1 MLVVVSSILDGEQS
15 VPGPPP
21 TKQSGLKQLK
31 NVFSDWVK
39 NRHTSNT
46 NSLPV
51 ASSDEQLPVGISEQ
65 LTEDCSTKSE
75 NDLFA
80 SIKWNSA
87 PDSSSRFSSSH
98 ENSHISLGK
107 RLYPCLLNE
116 LN

>member
-1 MLVVVSSILDGEQS
+1 MFSSILDGEQA

-39 NRHTSNT
+39 NRHTSN
-46 NSLPV
+46 NSSLPST
-51 ASSDEQLPVGISEQ
+51 SSDEQLPVDISEQ
-65 LTEDCSTKSE
+65 LTEACSTKSE

-98 ENSHISLGK
+98 ENGHISLGK
-107 RLYPCLLNE
+107 RIYLCLLTE

>member
-1 MLVVVSSILDGEQS
+1 MVVSSILDGEQS
-15 VPGPPP
+15 VPGPPA

-31 NVFSDWVK
+31 NTLSDWVK

-46 NSLPV
+46 SGLPV
-51 ASSDEQLPVGISEQ
+51 TSSDEQLPVDNLEQ
-65 LTEDCSTKSE
+65 MTEASSMKSE

-98 ENSHISLGK
+98 ENRHISLGK
-107 RLYPCLLNE
+107 RVYILIY
-116 LN
+116 